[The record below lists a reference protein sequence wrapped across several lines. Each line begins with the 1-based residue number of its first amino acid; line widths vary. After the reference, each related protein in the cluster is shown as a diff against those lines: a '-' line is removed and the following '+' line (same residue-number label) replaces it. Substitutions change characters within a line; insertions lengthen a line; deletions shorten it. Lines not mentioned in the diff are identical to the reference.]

1 MTFVALTSKACSP
14 CKTRSPFSKRQWG
27 LPLIKAKASRLISF
41 SLSLA
46 MLLPGCGKRAADDSQ
61 EKSGTPAV
69 AEVTV
74 TKVRRGLLEQDLF
87 VSGNVA
93 ALPNRD
99 AKVAALV
106 GGRIARVLVGEG
118 DRVRAGQPL
127 AELENAPL
135 KDQEL
140 QAEAA
145 VVQARANLENAR
157 LAAQRNE
164 SLLQRG
170 IASRKEVEDSRTQL
184 AVNEATLRQV
194 EATLSNAKTQLARS
208 VVRSPFE
215 GVIVHRF
222 LGAGEQVDGTSSQPI
237 VEIAQLDT
245 LELLGN
251 VPASRLSE
259 VRAGEEFTFQSDA
272 VPDTNLKA
280 RVVAILPAVDPA
292 TNNGTVRIRIDNR
305 AHRLKLGTFLS
316 VQLPVKQKRPRL
328 IVPRQAIYPDEN
340 GEPHVYRVNGDE
352 ATFVAVQVGLQT
364 NDQAEILAGV
374 QEGDTIVLSGGY
386 GLAEKSKVHVKS

>member
-1 MTFVALTSKACSP
+1 
-14 CKTRSPFSKRQWG
+14 
-27 LPLIKAKASRLISF
+27 
-41 SLSLA
+41 